1 MSARKSAAMIGFAV
15 CLSWLLLASNVTVA
29 QVAFAKSA
37 KRGKEKTPADVSEAM
52 QWAQEALARSR
63 YHVNK
68 IDAQYLLYGD
78 DKGNYGIALARV
90 ISTSVRDS
98 GGYTFWVSWQDYA
111 HEQPEAMEVEPR
123 YAAKLAAALDFLAAN
138 ARQEESERDERDLA
152 QFHAQAAA
160 WREAA
165 VKPTMPESAREH
177 QVLAEYA
184 FKEKNADKAISEYIA
199 ALSIFP
205 TWPEGQFNLATLAGE
220 KHLYETAVFHMK
232 EYLELVPD
240 SSDAQ
245 SARDAVIVWKDRLN
259 SLPVVSANTSSGLDR
274 VKKK

>member
-1 MSARKSAAMIGFAV
+1 MSVRKSAAMIGFAV
-15 CLSWLLLASNVTVA
+15 CLSWLLLASNVAWT
-29 QVAFAKSA
+29 QVGFAKGA
-37 KRGKEKTPADVSEAM
+37 RMGKEKMPADLSEAL
-52 QWAQEALARSR
+52 QWAQESLTKSGFR
-63 YHVNK
+63 VNK
-68 IDAQYLLYGD
+68 IDSQYILYGD
-78 DKGNYGIALARV
+78 AKGDYGIALARV
-90 ISTSVRDS
+90 VSTSVEYS
-98 GGYTFWVSWQDYA
+98 GGYTVRVFWQDYA
-111 HEQPEAMEVEPR
+111 HESREAMEIRQYP
-123 YAAKLAAALDFLAAN
+123 KFKAALDFLAAN

-152 QFHAQAAA
+152 QFHLQAQA
-160 WREAA
+160 WREAP

-184 FKEKNADKAISEYIA
+184 FKEKNADKAISEYMA

-220 KHLYETAVFHMK
+220 KHFYETAVFHMK

-259 SLPVVSANTSSGLDR
+259 SLPVVSANTSSGLGR
-274 VKKK
+274 VKNK

>member
-1 MSARKSAAMIGFAV
+1 MSVRKSAAMIGFAI
-15 CLSWLLLASNVTVA
+15 CLSWLLLASNVA
-29 QVAFAKSA
+29 GEQVGFAKPT
-37 KRGKEKTPADVSEAM
+37 KMGKEKMPADVSEAL
-52 QWAQEALARSR
+52 QWAQESLTKSGFR
-63 YHVNK
+63 VNK
-68 IDAQYLLYGD
+68 IDSQYILYGD
-78 DKGNYGIALARV
+78 AKGDYGIALARV
-90 ISTSVRDS
+90 VSTSVEYS
-98 GGYTFWVSWQDYA
+98 GGYTVRVFWQDYA
-111 HEQPEAMEVEPR
+111 HEGREAMEIRQYP
-123 YAAKLAAALDFLAAN
+123 KFKAALDFLAAN

-152 QFHAQAAA
+152 QFHAQAQA

-184 FKEKNADKAISEYIA
+184 FKEKNADKAISEYMA

-205 TWPEGQFNLATLAGE
+205 AWPEGQFNLATLAGE
-220 KHLYETAVFHMK
+220 KHFYETAVFHMK

-259 SLPVVSANTSSGLDR
+259 SLPVVSANTSSGLGR
-274 VKKK
+274 VKNK

>member
-1 MSARKSAAMIGFAV
+1 MSVRKSSAMIGFAI
-15 CLSWLLLASNVTVA
+15 CLSCLLLASNVAVA
-29 QVAFAKSA
+29 QVAFAKSP
-37 KRGKEKTPADVSEAM
+37 KRGKEKTPADVSEAVH
-52 QWAQEALARSR
+52 WVQEALGRSH
-63 YHVNK
+63 YHLNK
-68 IDAQYLLYGD
+68 IDSQYLLYGD

-98 GGYTFWVSWQDYA
+98 GGYTSWVSWQDYA

-123 YAAKLAAALDFLAAN
+123 YAAKLTAALEYLATN
-138 ARQEESERDERDLA
+138 ARQEESDRDERDLA
-152 QFHAQAAA
+152 QFHALAQA
-160 WREAA
+160 WREAP

-184 FKEKNADKAISEYIA
+184 FKEKNADKAISEYMA

-220 KHLYETAVFHMK
+220 KHFYETAVFHMK
-232 EYLELVPD
+232 EYLELVPE

-245 SARDAVIVWKDRLN
+245 SAKDAVIVWKDRLN
-259 SLPVVSANTSSGLDR
+259 SLPVVSANTAGGQGR
-274 VKKK
+274 EKN